1 MDYFFLKPTEI
12 RQQASPLQR
21 FVIDLWHFFLM
32 NAWSCTFPVLIFV
45 LLAITQIAPLPFLP
59 RYDWLLIFI
68 LIIQWVFV
76 KLKFETHD
84 ELKVI
89 VLFHLMGL
97 GMELFKVWKGSWS
110 YPETGFSKI
119 GGVPLYSGFMYA
131 CVAGYMCQA
140 WRKMELK
147 LVGHVPH
154 YWGLAVAVAIYL
166 NFFTLHFIVDMRYF
180 LALLAILIYR
190 SVDVQFKL
198 KTATYQI
205 PMLLAFVL
213 IGFFIWLAE
222 NIATFLGAWKY
233 AYQHENWQAVST
245 QKLGSWILM
254 VIVSFIIVAELK
266 HFKAKKRMENG
277 ELKIESL
284 AP

>member
-1 MDYFFLKPTEI
+1 
-12 RQQASPLQR
+12 
-21 FVIDLWHFFLM
+21 
-32 NAWSCTFPVLIFV
+32 
-45 LLAITQIAPLPFLP
+45 
-59 RYDWLLIFI
+59 
-68 LIIQWVFV
+68 
-76 KLKFETHD
+76 
-84 ELKVI
+84 
-89 VLFHLMGL
+89 
-97 GMELFKVWKGSWS
+97 
-110 YPETGFSKI
+110 
-119 GGVPLYSGFMYA
+119 MYA

-147 LVGHVPH
+147 LVGFVPH

-166 NFFTLHFIVDMRYF
+166 NFFTLHFVVDLRYF

-222 NIATFLGAWKY
+222 NVATFFGAWKY

-266 HFKAKKRMENG
+266 HFKADHQPKPK
-277 ELKIESL
+277 SY
-284 AP
+284 

>member
-1 MDYFFLKPTEI
+1 
-12 RQQASPLQR
+12 
-21 FVIDLWHFFLM
+21 
-32 NAWSCTFPVLIFV
+32 
-45 LLAITQIAPLPFLP
+45 
-59 RYDWLLIFI
+59 
-68 LIIQWVFV
+68 
-76 KLKFETHD
+76 
-84 ELKVI
+84 
-89 VLFHLMGL
+89 
-97 GMELFKVWKGSWS
+97 
-110 YPETGFSKI
+110 
-119 GGVPLYSGFMYA
+119 
-131 CVAGYMCQA
+131 
-140 WRKMELK
+140 
-147 LVGHVPH
+147 
-154 YWGLAVAVAIYL
+154 
-166 NFFTLHFIVDMRYF
+166 
-180 LALLAILIYR
+180 
-190 SVDVQFKL
+190 VDVQFKL

>member
-1 MDYFFLKPTEI
+1 MNYFFLKSAEI
-12 RQQASPLQR
+12 RLQVSVFQR
-21 FVIDLWHFFLM
+21 SVIDLWYFFLM
-32 NAWSCTFPVLIFV
+32 NAWSCTFPVLIFA
-45 LLAITQIAPLPFLP
+45 LLAITQKFQLPWLS

-68 LIIQWVFV
+68 LIIQWIFV

-97 GMELFKVWKGSWS
+97 CMEIFKVWKGSWS
-110 YPETGFSKI
+110 YPEPGFTKI

-147 LVGHVPH
+147 LVGFVPH

-166 NFFTLHFIVDMRYF
+166 NFFTLHFVVDLRYF

-222 NIATFLGAWKY
+222 NVATFFGAWKY

-266 HFKAKKRMENG
+266 HFKADHQPKPK
-277 ELKIESL
+277 SF
-284 AP
+284 